1 MKDDRENCGFLK
13 EVWVG
18 MGRGGISCSHSFIS
32 NIHLLEQL
40 DFDWDSILYSVF
52 VASTYSC
59 TYIWQLFIIFGK
71 FYIVAN
77 FVTSTSQSCL
87 AVRLKAN
94 SGGVKS
100 RRIDCSLYPW
110 PKMHQ
115 HYIGI
120 HTCQG
125 ASGDCQNF
133 SVHFSGRSNH
143 FSEGFI
149 YIYLIKVHLESWG
162 LNGTIAQLLL
172 TNFDNQPDV
181 NNFC

>member
-1 MKDDRENCGFLK
+1 MIFA
-13 EVWVG
+13 
-18 MGRGGISCSHSFIS
+18 MIGRSGKV

-52 VASTYSC
+52 VAWVYSC
-59 TYIWQLFIIFGK
+59 TYIWQLFIIFVK
-71 FYIVAN
+71 FYILAN
-77 FVTSTSQSCL
+77 YVTSTSQSWL

-133 SVHFSGRSNH
+133 SVHFSAITS
-143 FSEGFI
+143 
-149 YIYLIKVHLESWG
+149 LKVLFRFAWFRCIWSHGDWTEL
-162 LNGTIAQLLL
+162 
-172 TNFDNQPDV
+172 
-181 NNFC
+181 